1 MFSTDKNK
9 PSENKLI
16 KTILTTSKVNTLGLS
31 ILSGAL
37 VYGIC
42 IIIFKVDEVNLIIN
56 TVKKKLKKI

>member
-31 ILSGAL
+31 I
-37 VYGIC
+37 
-42 IIIFKVDEVNLIIN
+42 F
-56 TVKKKLKKI
+56 